1 MNRDEFMLY
10 IQDNFDISGESFRL
24 IANILQFASTI
35 SNEADRYHFLC
46 DMLEGTIGLSDREIR
61 QIDL

>member
-1 MNRDEFMLY
+1 MKTLLFTYDVEEILNGTG
-10 IQDNFDISGESFRL
+10 GETRL